1 MFLVVPVER
10 FLVVFQFQELY
21 SYNYCYWKTTTKRS
35 TGKQILYDFKVNF
48 LGLETRN

>member
-21 SYNYCYWKTTTKRS
+21 SYKRS